1 MYYTTEQLGPKRSIT
16 PEGFLICHDVPI
28 GRTGT
33 QLYSALEIPNIES
46 PNGEVRVV
54 RDADQVFRAETLA
67 SFEGK
72 PVTLAHPDEFV
83 SPDNW
88 SSFAVGTVQNV
99 KQGPSP
105 FDDLIIADLVI
116 TRRDAIDAIDD
127 GLREVS
133 CGYDANYEQ
142 VERGKA
148 RQVNI
153 IGNHVAL
160 VERGRAGSRCAI
172 QDEAT
177 TVSTKDKAKFW
188 DRIQKAFT
196 TKDEAEVKAAM
207 EDEEN
212 DPMSKIMDALG
223 AIGERITQL
232 EISKTADADEP
243 DDKKVEDA
251 DPEDP
256 TEDEESEEEK
266 AARESEDMLITP
278 ESAPKADTGRIWTG
292 DALREV
298 IARAEIL
305 APGIAIPTADG
316 ELKAPAVAVAKLQRV
331 TLSKALQTEDGR
343 KVVEPFLK
351 GRDLQ
356 TMDAANLDAVFIA
369 AAELMGARNNNS
381 MQRRPTLVKDSAGAP
396 KTVAEINAANR
407 AHWGRSA

>member
-1 MYYTTEQLGPKRSIT
+1 MAYQKASRMFYTTEQLGPKRSVT

-33 QLYSALEIPNIES
+33 QLYSALEIPNIET
-46 PNGEVRVV
+46 PNGEIRVV
-54 RDADQVFRAETLA
+54 RDADEVFRPETLA

-88 SSFAVGTVQNV
+88 PTFAVGTVHNV

-105 FDDLIIADLVI
+105 FDDLIVADLIV
-116 TRRDAIDAIDD
+116 TRRDAIDAIND

-148 RQVNI
+148 RQINI

-177 TVSTKDKAKFW
+177 IVSTKDKTKFW
-188 DRIQKAFT
+188 DRIAKAFA
-196 TKDEAEVKAAM
+196 TKDADELKAAM
-207 EDEEN
+207 EDDET
-212 DPMSKIMDALG
+212 DPLVKITDALE
-223 AIGERITQL
+223 AIGERITKL
-232 EISKTADADEP
+232 EAGTTDADEGKESDP
-243 DDKKVEDA
+243 SESTDA
-251 DPEDP
+251 
-256 TEDEESEEEK
+256 EETEEEK
-266 AARESEDMLITP
+266 AAREAAEKSEDMLITP

-298 IARAEIL
+298 LKFSHL
-305 APGIAIPTADG
+305 A
-316 ELKAPAVAVAKLQRV
+316 
-331 TLSKALQTEDGR
+331 S
-343 KVVEPFLK
+343 
-351 GRDLQ
+351 
-356 TMDAANLDAVFIA
+356 
-369 AAELMGARNNNS
+369 
-381 MQRRPTLVKDSAGAP
+381 
-396 KTVAEINAANR
+396 
-407 AHWGRSA
+407 RSLPRMVS